1 MLRRMSETPLD
12 AAAITAVD
20 PTDQIGDVLSIG
32 DHLRDAMWKAE
43 SAGLGRW
50 DSPGGLV
57 VAGMGGSAHGGI
69 LARAALADQAG
80 RPLLAARGYEL
91 PPWTTDDTTVL
102 CASYSGDTEETLACF
117 EAAGV
122 IGAPRVVVTS
132 GGELARLAREEGVPV
147 IPVAGGLQP
156 RAAVGYLFVAVLE
169 AAAACGVGP
178 SMRTEIDVAAGALDA
193 LGREWGPAGAEDGE
207 AKALAR
213 ALHGT
218 IPVVT
223 GIGPTTA
230 PVAYRWKC
238 QINEN
243 AEVPAFAS
251 DLPEANHNEIVGWG
265 GAKGVGP
272 FSSVLLEDCDA
283 HPRLVRRA
291 ELTSELIAPQA
302 AGIHRVR
309 SRGETGIERV
319 LSLVLLGDLVSVY
332 LAALRGVDPEP
343 VAVIGRLKE
352 QLAVEA

>member
-12 AAAITAVD
+12 AAAIAAVD

-50 DSPGGLV
+50 ESPGGLV

-147 IPVAGGLQP
+147 IPVAGGL
-156 RAAVGYLFVAVLE
+156 VLSGE
-169 AAAACGVGP
+169 P
-178 SMRTEIDVAAGALDA
+178 SA
-193 LGREWGPAGAEDGE
+193 
-207 AKALAR
+207 
-213 ALHGT
+213 ALHAVAMRDLASQISGLVLAK
-218 IPVVT
+218 PKS
-223 GIGPTTA
+223 TT
-230 PVAYRWKC
+230 
-238 QINEN
+238 
-243 AEVPAFAS
+243 FT
-251 DLPEANHNEIVGWG
+251 
-265 GAKGVGP
+265 
-272 FSSVLLEDCDA
+272 
-283 HPRLVRRA
+283 PR
-291 ELTSELIAPQA
+291 LIAPCEKA
-302 AGIHRVR
+302 SARPSPVR
-309 SRGETGIERV
+309 RMSRATNTV
-319 LSLVLLGDLVSVY
+319 DALVNSANPTPSAY
-332 LAALRGVDPEP
+332 ATSSF
-343 VAVIGRLKE
+343 I
-352 QLAVEA
+352 